1 MSNLTVLD
9 QDLPDFL
16 QTAGVSALT
25 KQLAGK
31 TGVKRIVPKNGI
43 FRKVVGKEEM
53 GKIKGDLNVVVVN
66 ASP

>member
-1 MSNLTVLD
+1 MSNIAILN

-16 QTAGVSALT
+16 QTAGVSELT

-43 FRKVVGKEEM
+43 FRKVVGGEEM
-53 GKIKGDLNVVVVN
+53 GKVKGAIN
-66 ASP
+66 AIT

>member
-31 TGVKRIVPKNGI
+31 TGVKRIVPK
-43 FRKVVGKEEM
+43 K
-53 GKIKGDLNVVVVN
+53 
-66 ASP
+66 ASSARLSAKKKWAKSKAT